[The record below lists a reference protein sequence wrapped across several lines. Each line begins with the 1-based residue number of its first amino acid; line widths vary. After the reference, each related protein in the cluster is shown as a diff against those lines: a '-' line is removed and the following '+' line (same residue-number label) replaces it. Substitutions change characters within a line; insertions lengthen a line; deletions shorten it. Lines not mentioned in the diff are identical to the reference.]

1 MYGFWSDAFVPAP
14 SAGAGAV
21 TNGLETTT
29 QTNAKNALA
38 PASTGTVHGS
48 TSATSRRFASTA
60 AAEAPVRRRSQRRS
74 EPACPLQNAPIVY
87 ASGSSRLECDATYAS
102 EKSCRRSAATST
114 AAATPVAAN
123 AATSAFRA
131 EAVNGGRPCFA
142 PTDPATSAYTAS
154 T

>member
-1 MYGFWSDAFVPAP
+1 MYGFWSEAFIPAP

-21 TNGLETTT
+21 TKGLETTT

-60 AAEAPVRRRSQRRS
+60 ADDAPVRRRSQRRS
-74 EPACPLQNAPIVY
+74 EPDWPLQNAPIVY

-102 EKSCRRSAATST
+102 EKSWPRNAATSVADAT
-114 AAATPVAAN
+114 AVEAN

-131 EAVNGGRPCFA
+131 DAVSRV
-142 PTDPATSAYTAS
+142 
-154 T
+154 